1 MTRDYLTYYHIR
13 LGRINI
19 RQFGRRFVYA
29 SLQRERSKMFKI
41 EQQQNFVSKQG
52 WIEDFKEYLK
62 GGNDNSEDFDCV
74 KLDDMLGNFYLDL
87 HIS

>member
-1 MTRDYLTYYHIR
+1 
-13 LGRINI
+13 
-19 RQFGRRFVYA
+19 
-29 SLQRERSKMFKI
+29 MFKI

-52 WIEDFKEYLK
+52 WIEDFKVYLK

>member
-1 MTRDYLTYYHIR
+1 
-13 LGRINI
+13 
-19 RQFGRRFVYA
+19 
-29 SLQRERSKMFKI
+29 MFKI

-74 KLDDMLGNFYLDL
+74 KLDDMLGNFYLDSY
-87 HIS
+87 IIAFWE